1 MTQAAIAYRH
11 NQQPRRGLAL
21 AGAIFCVKAVLLI
34 PHLIIIGRAAVPG
47 LRRRLHRVLD
57 RGLHRQVPRGPAEPD
72 HMWLRWGVRS
82 YGWLAGITDEYPP
95 FESDPKG
102 YPIDARCCP
111 SNQSPSKGWA
121 VAGIFLFPKGI
132 CLIPHLF
139 LLWFV
144 MIGVV
149 VVTWVGYLVTFFTG
163 RFPTGMQDFIA
174 GAMQWYTRVMTWFL
188 GLTDEYPPYGV
199 AITPAA

>member
-1 MTQAAIAYRH
+1 MTQAAIAYHH

-21 AGAIFCVKAVLLI
+21 AGALFCVKAVLLI
-34 PHLIIIGRAAVPG
+34 PHLIIVGVLGYLAYAVGYIGFWIVAFTGKFPEG
-47 LRRRLHRVLD
+47 LQSLIT
-57 RGLHRQVPRGPAEPD
+57 
-72 HMWLRWGVRS
+72 MWVRWGVRS

-95 FESDPKG
+95 FESDPQG
-102 YPIDARCCP
+102 FPIDARTP
-111 SNQSPSKGWA
+111 VNQSPSKGWA

>member
-1 MTQAAIAYRH
+1 MTQAEIVYRH

-21 AGAIFCVKAVLLI
+21 AGALFGVKAILLI
-34 PHLIIIGRAAVPG
+34 PHLIIIGVLQYLAMAVGYIGFWIVAFTGKFPVG
-47 LRRRLHRVLD
+47 LQNLIT
-57 RGLHRQVPRGPAEPD
+57 
-72 HMWLRWGVRS
+72 MWLRWGARS

-95 FESDPKG
+95 FESEPQG
-102 YPIDARCCP
+102 FPIDAVTP
-111 SNQSPSKGWA
+111 ANESPSKGWA

-132 CLIPHLF
+132 CLVPHLF
-139 LLWFV
+139 LLFFA

-149 VVTWVGYLVTFFTG
+149 FVTWWGYVMVFFTG

-174 GAMQWYTRVMTWFL
+174 GTMQWYTRVMSWFL

-199 AITPAA
+199 AIRPAA

>member
-1 MTQAAIAYRH
+1 MTQAAVTYRH

-34 PHLIIIGRAAVPG
+34 PHLIIVGVLGYLANVVAYIGFWIVAFTGKFPDG
-47 LRRRLHRVLD
+47 LQSLLH
-57 RGLHRQVPRGPAEPD
+57 
-72 HMWLRWGVRS
+72 MYLRWGVRS

-102 YPIDARCCP
+102 YPIDAVLP
-111 SNQSPSKGWA
+111 TNPSPSKGWA
-121 VAGIFLFPKGI
+121 VAGIFLIPKGI
-132 CLIPHLF
+132 CLIPHLI

-149 VVTWVGYLVTFFTG
+149 VATWFGYVIAAFTG
-163 RFPTGMQDFIA
+163 SLPKGIQDFVA
-174 GAMQWYTRVMTWFL
+174 GAMQWYTRVMAWFM

-199 AITPAA
+199 AITPSA

>member
-1 MTQAAIAYRH
+1 MTQAAINYRH

-34 PHLIIIGRAAVPG
+34 PHLIIVGVLGYLAYAVGYIGFWIVAFTGKFPG
-47 LRRRLHRVLD
+47 
-57 RGLHRQVPRGPAEPD
+57 GLQSLIS
-72 HMWLRWGVRS
+72 MWVRWGVRS

-95 FESDPKG
+95 FESDPQG
-102 YPIDARCCP
+102 FPIDARTP
-111 SNQSPSKGWA
+111 VNQSPSKGWA

-149 VVTWVGYLVTFFTG
+149 VATWFGYVIAFFTG
-163 RFPTGMQDFIA
+163 ALPKGIQDFIA
-174 GAMQWYTRVMTWFL
+174 GAMQWYTRLMAWLL
-188 GLTDEYPPYGV
+188 GLTDEYPPFGV
-199 AITPAA
+199 AITPSA

>member
-1 MTQAAIAYRH
+1 M
-11 NQQPRRGLAL
+11 
-21 AGAIFCVKAVLLI
+21 
-34 PHLIIIGRAAVPG
+34 
-47 LRRRLHRVLD
+47 
-57 RGLHRQVPRGPAEPD
+57 
-72 HMWLRWGVRS
+72 
-82 YGWLAGITDEYPP
+82 
-95 FESDPKG
+95 
-102 YPIDARCCP
+102 
-111 SNQSPSKGWA
+111 
-121 VAGIFLFPKGI
+121 AGIFLFPKGI

>member
-1 MTQAAIAYRH
+1 MTQAAVLYRH
-11 NQQPRRGLAL
+11 NQEPRRGLAL

-34 PHLIIIGRAAVPG
+34 PHLIIIGVLGYLAYAVGYIGFWIVAFTGKFPEG
-47 LRRRLHRVLD
+47 LQSLIT
-57 RGLHRQVPRGPAEPD
+57 
-72 HMWLRWGVRS
+72 MWLRWATRS

-102 YPIDARCCP
+102 FPIDAETPVNTNPR
-111 SNQSPSKGWA
+111 KGWA

-132 CLIPHLF
+132 CLIPHMF

-163 RFPTGMQDFIA
+163 RFPPGMQDFIA
-174 GAMQWYTRVMTWFL
+174 GAMQWYTRVMAWFL

-199 AITPAA
+199 AIKPIG